1 MFGRYKFSAADS
13 AGVGATTDSKKFFL
27 PLRRQTTSKWSW
39 REFFVC
45 ADIIIHFGWLP
56 SPPKEKRRRF
66 FISPFRLR
74 VTECSLFTVQFLVC
88 PPPAAVP
95 FALIRTSPLPSS
107 VVGRGKP
114 QKTFVAPTS
123 GDRADVVSPPPPTNE
138 RTAGGRQTK
147 AGGKGEKEKKDL
159 RGKEEKHLI
168 IPLYL
173 PLSRQRKK
181 AREPRSLP
189 SLPRTFSGFFLRPIG
204 EPRPILPRQKKT
216 TSHYDRRRRAADAQI
231 IMNKV
236 PYALLASG
244 QSEFV
249 SFRW

>member
-123 GDRADVVSPPPPTNE
+123 GDRADVDSSPHHHRRTNE
-138 RTAGGRQTK
+138 RRAGAKQK
-147 AGGKGEKEKKDL
+147 LVGKGKKKRRTSEGRKRSILSSHFISRSVANAKSQRASFSSAAAANFFGVLPPPNRGAPPKSSPTEKADF
-159 RGKEEKHLI
+159 
-168 IPLYL
+168 
-173 PLSRQRKK
+173 
-181 AREPRSLP
+181 SL
-189 SLPRTFSGFFLRPIG
+189 
-204 EPRPILPRQKKT
+204 
-216 TSHYDRRRRAADAQI
+216 
-231 IMNKV
+231 
-236 PYALLASG
+236 
-244 QSEFV
+244 
-249 SFRW
+249 

>member
-39 REFFVC
+39 RESFVC

-88 PPPAAVP
+88 PPP
-95 FALIRTSPLPSS
+95 FPLRSLERPPSLF
-107 VVGRGKP
+107 GRGER
-114 QKTFVAPTS
+114 KTSKNFCRAHQWRQSRRRLPTTT
-123 GDRADVVSPPPPTNE
+123 DE
-138 RTAGGRQTK
+138 RTNGGRAPNK
-147 AGGKGEKEKKDL
+147 SWWE
-159 RGKEEKHLI
+159 RGKRKEGPPREGREASYH
-168 IPLYL
+168 PT
-173 PLSRQRKK
+173 LSPAQSPTQK

-189 SLPRTFSGFFLRPIG
+189 PLPRTFSGFFLRPI
-204 EPRPILPRQKKT
+204 EVPRPNLPRQKKP
-216 TSHYDRRRRAADAQI
+216 TSHYDRRRKAADAQI
-231 IMNKV
+231 IVNKV
-236 PYALLASG
+236 PYALLAGG

-249 SFRW
+249 APR